1 MLMLIADIDA
11 DSAEANYA
19 GADTNATTH
28 IGADSC
34 PLDVVITPFLP
45 LGDNKWS
52 FDKQT
57 LSHFLSDPGVPRVRS
72 MGPVVS
78 H

>member
-34 PLDVVITPFLP
+34 PLDVVVTPVLP
-45 LGDNKWS
+45 LGDNKWNVFRKTAS
-52 FDKQT
+52 IK
-57 LSHFLSDPGVPRVRS
+57 SV
-72 MGPVVS
+72 VVS
-78 H
+78 T

>member
-57 LSHFLSDPGVPRVRS
+57 LSKMVKSYLHVYSASGQCI
-72 MGPVVS
+72 
-78 H
+78 